1 MLLQCRDENG
11 FKCHTMSEGHLRQMR
26 VFAEN
31 PNSILDDFS
40 RDFEKGFLDTL
51 SRGHGT
57 KRVLANRVYNEYIA
71 DKQHIHM
78 NATVWTTLTGFLK
91 HLGKEGKAIVDETEK
106 GWHIQYIDRD
116 PKVAELMCCVCMC
129 A

>member
-1 MLLQCRDENG
+1 M
-11 FKCHTMSEGHLRQMR
+11 RQMR